1 MKRQKQIK
9 EGTKPPLHHQ
19 NKVKSTPS
27 SSLKLIQ
34 GGKSARNVDASD
46 EKQLAESGDTPES
59 SDPNFQSELTY
70 DGYQSIEEYDNDVY
84 SSDIE
89 KINSSK
95 SGIAIR
101 DREDDPG
108 MGEEDLLDPQE
119 NRK

>member
-1 MKRQKQIK
+1 MKRKNKIK
-9 EGTKPPLHHQ
+9 EGIKPPLHHP
-19 NKVKSTPS
+19 NEVKSTPS

-34 GGKSARNVDASD
+34 GGKSARSEDASD
-46 EKQLAESGDTPES
+46 GEQLAETGETLET

-84 SSDIE
+84 SSDVE
-89 KINSSK
+89 KHNHSK
-95 SGIAIR
+95 SGITIR